1 MANYNPYDERSYNP
15 TQRALSRPL
24 TAPSFDPN
32 VSANRV
38 PDTGITAPPEPVAKI
53 QAGTPAAGAPA
64 ASVAPAQDPSADLAK
79 WGYTGAVP
87 INNVEQQ
94 AIDFVNNLYGS
105 QGPLSTTTNAQSYYN
120 DVLAGKFGPEGAA
133 YLQAVLDP
141 MRSSS
146 MQNYNDMSKALA
158 TKFSDIGGY
167 YGGRSGIAQ
176 GRLAADSANNMALN
190 EANLR
195 YQGFNDDMTRRG
207 GAASG
212 LLNTSQVQSG
222 LSGDMLNYLLST
234 GGMITGRDTLNRA
247 QYQQA
252 LQNSYNDWLRAR
264 SENLMPFNMAQG
276 LLGQEATTPVVTTQ
290 QSPWGA
296 ILGAIGQ
303 GAGAFTGG
311 VGSGLA
317 KKVLGG

>member
-1 MANYNPYDERSYNP
+1 MANRYNPYDESTYNP

-38 PDTGITAPPEPVAKI
+38 PDTGIQAPPEPVAKL
-53 QAGTPAAGAPA
+53 GTPAAGAPA
-64 ASVAPAQDPSADLAK
+64 AAVAAPAQDPTADLAK
-79 WGYTGAVP
+79 WGYTGAIP

-94 AIDFVNNLYGS
+94 AIDFVNNLYGT

-120 DVLAGKFGPEGAA
+120 DVLAGKFGPESAA
-133 YLQAVLDP
+133 YLQQVLDP
-141 MRSSS
+141 MRASS

-158 TKFSDIGGY
+158 TRFSDIGGY

-176 GRLAADSANNMALN
+176 GKLAAQSANDMAQQ

-195 YQGFNDDMTRRG
+195 YQGFNDNMGRMGD
-207 GAASG
+207 AASG

-264 SENLMPFNMAQG
+264 SENLMPFSWGMNMT
-276 LLGQEATTPVVTTQ
+276 GQEATTPVVTTQ

-311 VGSGLA
+311 IGSGLA
-317 KKVLGG
+317 SKVLGG